1 MGKKKSDD
9 IFYGLILNEDQEK
22 FKEALMDDNIQV
34 VLCDA
39 TAGAGKTLL
48 SVACAKIKVLGEQ
61 RYDSCCFVVP
71 VNNEG
76 VIGFR
81 PGDTQAKTAEYFEPL
96 HDSLYTIGEVPGRA
110 IINDVSLK
118 NGTGWIEARTPVFMR
133 GINLANKY
141 VILDECQNFTVQEL
155 KKIISRCHDSSK
167 VVCIGCMAQ
176 CDIPISKSGFHHLI
190 EYMRGYEGTWTQC
203 SLKTSY
209 RGRLAEYIDKL

>member
-1 MGKKKSDD
+1 
-9 IFYGLILNEDQEK
+9 
-22 FKEALMDDNIQV
+22 MDDNIQV

-155 KKIISRCHDSSK
+155 KKIISRCHDSSRSFVLDVWPNVISLFPNQVFIILSNICRDMKEPGHNVVLRPVIAGDSPNISTNFK
-167 VVCIGCMAQ
+167 VLGELYVQ
-176 CDIPISKSGFHHLI
+176 D
-190 EYMRGYEGTWTQC
+190 
-203 SLKTSY
+203 
-209 RGRLAEYIDKL
+209 